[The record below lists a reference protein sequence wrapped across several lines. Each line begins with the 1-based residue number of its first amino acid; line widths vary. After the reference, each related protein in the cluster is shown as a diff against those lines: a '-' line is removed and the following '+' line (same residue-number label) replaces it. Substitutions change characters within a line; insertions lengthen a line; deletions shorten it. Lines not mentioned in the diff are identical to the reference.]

1 MALAYRREIDGL
13 RALAV
18 LPIVLFHAGFEHFA
32 GGYVGVDVFFVI
44 SGFLITSIIVGQQAA
59 GKFRFRDF
67 YERRA
72 RRILPAL
79 FFVLLLCVP
88 MAWLW
93 MLPGEVVEFALSLR
107 AVLAFA
113 SNFYFWGDSGYFSIS
128 SEYRPLLHTWSLAVE
143 EQYYLLFPV
152 LLIVLLRW
160 SGRVVVCAVVILGAA
175 SLLLAEY
182 TSRMA
187 PLFAFYMLP
196 TRVWEFAIGSLAAF
210 ADQRPVGGALSGRL
224 SREALGVAGVL
235 MILWSVF
242 MFSKSLPY
250 PSAWTLLPTMGAM
263 LIILFAK
270 QGTLVGRLLGLSPL
284 VLIGLVS
291 YSAYLWH
298 QPVFA
303 FARLR
308 QLDPLS
314 VGQSAGLVVASFVLG
329 YLSWKFVEP
338 VWRGARSRS
347 LHSLLIW
354 LAASAVLLLV
364 FSVMALRT
372 WGFPGRLASLPSD
385 YIARS
390 WISLKM
396 TGDQGQPCYT
406 DHMMP
411 CVMAQAPAGSPNVL
425 LLGDSHAG
433 DVGAEFERYLVRN
446 HLSGTMYSIP
456 GCAYLASQ
464 EGVNGGDCGRAR
476 ALILNAAKE
485 KTFDTYL
492 IVGDFIVDTDKV
504 PAVARDLD
512 IASFVDFTKQL
523 LASGARVVLFTPRMS
538 LNYDPKKA
546 AVLGQV
552 NRVRPV
558 QPNPGNVAAWRAAW
572 AELAHHPNF
581 VLFSEGEA
589 LLGAGCGG
597 RDCFDGHAADGHLL
611 YRDLTHLT
619 DLGAK
624 VVFDAFERTQYPAA
638 PGP

>member
-59 GKFRFRDF
+59 GSFRFKDF

-93 MLPGEVVEFALSLR
+93 MLPGEVVEFAQSLR
-107 AVLAFA
+107 AVLGFA
-113 SNFYFWGDSGYFSIS
+113 SNFYFWGDSGYFSTS

-160 SGRVVVCAVVILGAA
+160 QARVAVAAIVILGAA

-182 TSRMA
+182 TARPA
-187 PLFAFYMLP
+187 PMFAFFMLP
-196 TRVWEFAIGSLAAF
+196 TRVWEFAIGSLAVF
-210 ADQRPVGGALSGRL
+210 AEHRLGGSECSGR
-224 SREALGVAGVL
+224 RWHEALGIAGVL

-250 PSAWTLLPTMGAM
+250 PSAWTMLPTLGAA
-263 LIILFAK
+263 LIILFANE
-270 QGTLVGRLLGLSPL
+270 GTLVGRLLGLSPI
-284 VLIGLVS
+284 VLLGLIS

-314 VGQSAGLVVASFVLG
+314 VGQSVGLVIASFVLG

-338 VWRGARSRS
+338 VWRGAHSRS
-347 LHSLLIW
+347 LRSLLIW
-354 LAASAVLLLV
+354 LAAAGVVLLA

-372 WGFPGRLASLPSD
+372 WGFPGRFAGLPPD

-411 CVMAQAPAGSPNVL
+411 CLMAQAPVGNPNIL

-433 DVGAEFERYLVRN
+433 DVGSEFERHLVRN
-446 HLSGTMYSIP
+446 HLSGSMYSIP

-464 EGVNGGDCGRAR
+464 EGVNGGDCGRGR
-476 ALILNAAKE
+476 ALILDAAK
-485 KTFDTYL
+485 KKAFDTYL
-492 IVGDFIVDTDKV
+492 IVGDFIVDTDRV

-523 LASGARVVLFTPRMS
+523 LDSGARVVLFTPRMS

-546 AVLGQV
+546 AVLGQL

-558 QPNPGNVAAWRAAW
+558 QPNPNNVAAWRAAW
-572 AELAHHPNF
+572 AELARDPNF
-581 VLFSEGEA
+581 ALVNQQEA

-597 RDCFDGHAADGHLL
+597 KDCFDGHSADGHLL

-619 DLGAK
+619 DLGAR
-624 VVFDAFERTQYPAA
+624 VVFDAFDGKQ
-638 PGP
+638 

>member
-18 LPIVLFHAGFEHFA
+18 LPIVLFHAGFEYFS

-44 SGFLITSIIVGQQAA
+44 SGFLITSIIVVQHSEGR
-59 GKFRFRDF
+59 FRFRDF

-79 FFVLLLCVP
+79 FFILLVCLP
-88 MAWLW
+88 MAWVW
-93 MLPGEVVEFALSLR
+93 MLPGEVVEFAQSLR
-107 AVLAFA
+107 AVLGFA
-113 SNFYFWGDSGYFSIS
+113 SNFFFWGDSGYFSTS

-143 EQYYLLFPV
+143 EQFYLLFPM
-152 LLIVLLRW
+152 LLIALLRCR
-160 SGRVVVCAVVILGAA
+160 GRFVVAAIVILGVA

-182 TSRMA
+182 TSRAA

-210 ADQRPVGGALSGRL
+210 AEQSGKGALRFDRRL
-224 SREALGVAGVL
+224 REVLGAVGL
-235 MILWSVF
+235 LLILWSIF
-242 MFSKSLPY
+242 RFTKSLPY
-250 PSAWTLLPTMGAM
+250 PSVWTVLPTLGTM
-263 LIILFAK
+263 LIILFAR

-284 VLIGLVS
+284 VLMGLIS

-314 VGQSAGLVVASFVLG
+314 TGQSTALVVASFVLA

-338 VWRGARSRS
+338 IWRGARSRS
-347 LHSLLIW
+347 LRSFLICG
-354 LAASAVLLLV
+354 AAAVALLLA
-364 FSVMALRT
+364 FSTMALRT
-372 WGFPGRLASLPSD
+372 WGFPGRLTSLPPD

-390 WISLKM
+390 WIDLKM
-396 TGDQGQPCYT
+396 TGNQGQLCYT
-406 DHMMP
+406 PHMMP
-411 CVMAQAPAGSPNVL
+411 CLIASAPAGSPRVL

-433 DVGAEFERYLVRN
+433 DLGSEFERYLTRN
-446 HLSGTMYSIP
+446 QFHGVMYSIP

-464 EGVNGGDCGRAR
+464 ASVNGGDCGRGR
-476 ALILNAAKE
+476 TLILDAAKE
-485 KTFDTYL
+485 KAFDTYL
-492 IVGDFIVDTDKV
+492 IVGNFIVDTESV
-504 PAVARDLD
+504 PVAVRDRD
-512 IASFVDFTKQL
+512 IASFVDFTRQL

-546 AVLGQV
+546 AALGQR

-558 QPNPGNVAAWRAAW
+558 QEDSQNVAAWHVAW
-572 AELAHHPNF
+572 KDLSRDANF
-581 VLFSEGEA
+581 AQIDQVEA
-589 LLGAGCGG
+589 LVEAGCGNRG
-597 RDCFDGHAADGHLL
+597 CFDGHAADGHLL

-624 VVFDAFERTQYPAA
+624 VVFNAFAHER
-638 PGP
+638 